1 MRSCLTRSDPI
12 DDSDRGTEGAGRVAL
27 ITGASSGI
35 GYATAQLL
43 AAKGFDVFVLARRR
57 DRLEALCAELTG
69 RWGVRAQPV
78 VADLGVADTP
88 EKVAGDLAQQGTRI
102 DFLVNNAGYARLGRY
117 DTVSWDEHL
126 QRLRVMGTATLELT
140 HRLLPAMVEQRWGRI
155 INVASIA
162 GLLTCTPQDVLY
174 AATKSMIVKFSEGI
188 AAEYAELGVNC
199 LASLPGFTDTEIF
212 ATSKFEK
219 QVQSNLA
226 MRMALMT
233 PECVVREAYNGVMSE
248 RRLLVHGWHHKAL
261 AMALLHTPLSVRR
274 TMSIRLANV
283 QHD

>member
-1 MRSCLTRSDPI
+1 MTRSGPV
-12 DDSDRGTEGAGRVAL
+12 DDADRGLEGVGRTAL
-27 ITGASSGI
+27 VTGASSGI
-35 GYATAQLL
+35 GCATAQLL
-43 AAKGFDVFVLARRR
+43 AAKGFDVFALARRR
-57 DRLEALCAELTG
+57 DRLETLCAELTG

-78 VADLGVADTP
+78 VADLAVADTP
-88 EKVAGDLAQQGTRI
+88 ERVADDLDDQGMRI

-126 QRLRVMGTATLELT
+126 QRLRVMGISTLELT

-162 GLLTCTPQDVLY
+162 GLFTCTPQDVLY

-188 AAEYAELGVNC
+188 SAEYAGLGVSC

-212 ATSKFEK
+212 STSKFEK
-219 QVQSNLA
+219 QVQSNPA
-226 MRMALMT
+226 MRMALMS
-233 PECVVREAYNGVMSE
+233 PECVAREAYTAVMAD
-248 RRLLVHGWHHKAL
+248 RRLRVHGWHHKAL
-261 AMALLHTPLSVRR
+261 AVALLHTPTAVRR
-274 TMSIRLANV
+274 SMSIRMADV